1 MIFNNEPVNDYI
13 IKIVDELRQGFYDD
27 KLVYQKKIRRKLS
40 DYVNTPPHI
49 KAALIAN
56 NELRKRGIEK
66 RYGHR
71 RTIQYVITVD
81 GVQPLEF
88 NGSKLDYDFYVE
100 KQLKPIAD
108 DILPFIGSDF
118 ESIAGN
124 QMGLF

>member
-13 IKIVDELRQGFYDD
+13 IKIVDDLRQGFYDD
-27 KLVYQKKIRRKLS
+27 KLVYQKKIRRKLT
-40 DYVNTPPHI
+40 DYVNTPPHV

-56 NELRKRGIEK
+56 DKLKKSGVDQ

-71 RTIQYVITVD
+71 RTIQYVITID

-88 NGSKLDYDFYVE
+88 NSSKLDYDFYVE

-108 DILPFIGSDF
+108 DILPFIESDF